1 MNGTC
6 PAARIPGAVAA
17 IAAMECIVF
26 NLPFWRTLGASTD
39 TNAVHN
45 TLGSGLTR
53 RNDGMLTVTDPTKAY
68 LELTADGTSDYL
80 RIDTESSEV
89 IDKARE
95 QAEAESKAND
105 DKEVFKP
112 LATIHVRADVDG
124 ITGKAQS
131 MNPDAIR
138 SHYVKAPGAGIVRIW
153 IQEERGAIVPVTDAR
168 ANVRVPFVINWMR
181 VLAMALVLLMIAVWG
196 FWRFLPCLSA
206 YPSSTNCGTRLRSSS
221 TFPAITP
228 MISTSMGMW
237 PMRWSPA
244 GPGSTCR
251 FPNNWPP
258 PSTPMT

>member
-6 PAARIPGAVAA
+6 PAARIPRHRLRLVRLLIALLAAVAA

-80 RIDTESSEV
+80 RIDTASSKV

-95 QAEAESKAND
+95 QAEAESEAND

-124 ITGKAQS
+124 ITGQAQS

-138 SHYVKAPGAGIVRIW
+138 SHYVKAPGAGHRAYLDSGRARRDRTGHRLPRQRARTVRH
-153 IQEERGAIVPVTDAR
+153 QLDAR
-168 ANVRVPFVINWMR
+168 ARHGLGVADDCR
-181 VLAMALVLLMIAVWG
+181 LEAGIAPV
-196 FWRFLPCLSA
+196 A
-206 YPSSTNCGTRLRSSS
+206 YH
-221 TFPAITP
+221 A
-228 MISTSMGMW
+228 
-237 PMRWSPA
+237 
-244 GPGSTCR
+244 
-251 FPNNWPP
+251 
-258 PSTPMT
+258 